1 MKKLTIALLG
11 VFAISTQTY
20 AQSGS
25 IGTVLDT
32 IQILQDIN
40 DMLGNG
46 SSDDGYYDSYGYGDD
61 GYGYGNPSP
70 RPDYG
75 YRHRPPSQPY
85 PEQGGGYYE
94 GPRHRMDHPD
104 GPRDR
109 MGQPDLENHGGHDGM
124 IGRPDRRG
132 GPEGRQG
139 RFDTSQEKHH
149 EGMIGRP
156 DRKENHERP
165 MMGAE
170 DGENRNSGFP
180 GRNRDRNRTGYDT
193 GNRQDGFHRH
203 SNRSAEDPS
212 GYRQTDSN
220 HQGGIFDGDRHS
232 RNRNRQ
238 SGLFGGDNRDSGNR
252 HGPRGGLFGGGHQGE
267 SHHRGGM
274 FGSRHHGGY
283 NGGHGGFGSFG
294 GGHHGRNRGGHGGR
308 H

>member
-61 GYGYGNPSP
+61 GYGNPPP

-75 YRHRPPSQPY
+75 YRHRPQPY
-85 PEQGGGYYE
+85 PEQGEGYYE
-94 GPRHRMDHPD
+94 GPRHRMGYPD

-109 MGQPDLENHGGHDGM
+109 MGRSDMENHDGHSGI

-132 GPEGRQG
+132 RPEGRQG
-139 RFDTSQEKHH
+139 RFDTSQENHH

-156 DRKENHERP
+156 ERKENHEHPRIRT
-165 MMGAE
+165 E
-170 DGENRNSGFP
+170 DGEDRNSGFS
-180 GRNRDRNRTGYDT
+180 GRIRDRGHSGYDT
-193 GNRQDGFHRH
+193 DNRQDSSFKHN
-203 SNRSAEDPS
+203 NRRAEGPS
-212 GYRQTDSN
+212 GYRQVDSS
-220 HQGGIFDGDRHS
+220 HQDGIFDGDRHS

-238 SGLFGGDNRDSGNR
+238 DGLFGGRGHDRDNR
-252 HGPRGGLFGGGHQGE
+252 HGSRGGLFGGGHQGE
-267 SHHRGGM
+267 SHHRSGM
-274 FGSRHHGGY
+274 FGGRHHGGY
-283 NGGHGGFGSFG
+283 NGGHGSFS
-294 GGHHGRNRGGHGGR
+294 GGHHHGGHRGRHGGR
-308 H
+308 R